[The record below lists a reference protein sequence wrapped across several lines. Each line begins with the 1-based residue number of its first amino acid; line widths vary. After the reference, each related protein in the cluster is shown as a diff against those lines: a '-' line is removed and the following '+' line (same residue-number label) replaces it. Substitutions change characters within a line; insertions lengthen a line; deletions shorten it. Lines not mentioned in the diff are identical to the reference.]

1 VVCFSAAGG
10 LAYVYKQ
17 TGDVPRVSLGGS
29 LSDRSASSE
38 PQNFLIVGVDDDTG
52 LDPNDPVMRGRQQTL
67 NTDTIMILRVDPS
80 TEKASLLS
88 LPRDLWVTIPG
99 TGSKQRINTAMALG
113 GPNKLIETIQQDF
126 GIPIHHYVQV
136 NFHGFR
142 ELVQAVDGVPIY
154 FPWPARDQ
162 QTGFFQYEPG
172 CVTLDG
178 EQALAYARSR
188 HFEVDDGKGWHEDP
202 SSDFG
207 RISRQQQ
214 FIKAALKRAVA
225 KGVRNPFTLN
235 QLLGVAQSNV
245 TLDERLTNQDL
256 VDLGSQF
263 RDFDP
268 DRLDVYTPPA
278 TGGWAGAAA
287 VLFLNEREAQPIFD
301 IFRGIDS
308 SLDPSAAVR
317 LEVRNGS
324 GTPGQGRRIL
334 NDLGAKGFGTVRSS
348 DATDFGAARTVI
360 KYAPGQEKQAVA
372 VARYLDVDPSFE
384 LDSGLPGDVSV
395 ALVTGPDLTGVRA
408 EPRPAED
415 FQAFLDSATTTTAP
429 ATREAPG
436 GATTSTTLGDVPAS
450 PPGVAC
456 G

>member
-1 VVCFSAAGG
+1 MVCFSAAGG

-17 TGDVPRVSLGGS
+17 TGDVPRVSVGGS

-52 LDPNDPVMRGRQQTL
+52 LDSSDPVVRGRTQTL
-67 NTDTIMILRVDPS
+67 NTDTIMILRVDPT

-113 GPNKLIETIQQDF
+113 GPDKLIETIQADF

-136 NFHGFR
+136 NFYGFR
-142 ELVQAVDGVPIY
+142 QLVQAVDGVPIY

-172 CVTLDG
+172 CITLDG

-188 HFEVDDGKGWHEDP
+188 HFEIDDGKGWREDI

-214 FIKAALKRAVA
+214 FIKAALRRAVA

-245 TLDERLTNQDL
+245 TLDERLSNQDL

-263 RDFDP
+263 RNFDP

-278 TGGWAGAAA
+278 TGGYAGAAA
-287 VLFLNEREAQPIFD
+287 VLFLNEREAQPMFD
-301 IFRGIDS
+301 IFRGVDS
-308 SLDPSAAVR
+308 SYEPSAAVR

-324 GTPGQGRRIL
+324 GTSGQGRRVL
-334 NDLGAKGFGTVRSS
+334 NDLGARGFGTVRSS
-348 DATDFGAARTVI
+348 DATSFGIDRTII

-372 VARYLDVDPSFE
+372 VARYLDVEPVFE
-384 LDSGLPGDVSV
+384 LDEGLPGDVTV
-395 ALVTGPDLTGVRA
+395 ALVTGPDLHSVRA
-408 EPRPAED
+408 EPRPVED
-415 FQAFLDSATTTTAP
+415 FQVFIDRTTTTTAP
-429 ATREAPG
+429 VDTVPDGEA
-436 GATTSTTLGDVPAS
+436 STTTVVGDVPGT
-450 PPGVAC
+450 PPGVSC